1 MLQYNGNTHPKL
13 QKCTYASYRSQSS
26 CFYDISVL
34 GSFQVKLVFSFHL
47 IIKRNHVIR
56 VLAFF
61 FISLRYKEQGSESS
75 NL

>member
-47 IIKRNHVIR
+47 KIKRNHVIR
-56 VLAFF
+56 VLAF
-61 FISLRYKEQGSESS
+61 RYKEQGSESS